1 MANLLLMVFVF
12 AFSFGVGYLLISK
25 VPARLHT
32 PLMSMTNAVS
42 AVTIIGALL
51 LFSVESSHFEAVL
64 GAVALLTAAF
74 NVIGGFAITGRMLL
88 LFRKK
93 GAESAK

>member
-12 AFSFGVGYLLISK
+12 VFSFGVGYLLISK

-42 AVTIIGALL
+42 AVTILGGIVLFATPADWSQKLLGAC
-51 LFSVESSHFEAVL
+51 
-64 GAVALLTAAF
+64 AVALAAF
-74 NVIGGFAITGRMLL
+74 NLVGGFAITDRMLRML
-88 LFRKK
+88 GKR
-93 GAESAK
+93 SQSP